1 MNTGRVSETSTA
13 EQSVVLSGF
22 QQRALKL
29 AAAQSETVAPVL
41 QSVRERGADAF
52 SRTPWPGRKVE
63 NWKYTSL
70 QALRAFEGADWAES
84 AKAEAAVANAIDA
97 LPALEAT
104 RLVFVDGQ
112 FQAAV
117 SDSLPEGVTLF
128 SQADETA
135 QGILE
140 EYLGQITTA
149 TEGVATT
156 PRRNL
161 FAELNDAW
169 LAEGLLLHVA
179 ADATLESPLYIVH
192 ISASGETTVA
202 NQRLL
207 LVLERSASASVIEH
221 FVSTS
226 NQLDC
231 FVNSL
236 TEIELRAN
244 ARLHH
249 TRLHNGS
256 AQGSHIGSVH
266 LSLQRDAVFQGFT
279 MSAGSRLNRVDY
291 QMNHRGS
298 GALVELD
305 GIYLAREKQ
314 LVDYHLTV
322 EHEVPHCTTQEIFRG
337 IVGGEARA
345 VFNGKIHIHPDAQK
359 TLAELHNRNLLTS
372 SKAEIDTKPELEIYA
387 DDVRCAHGAT
397 ISQLDED
404 TMHYLR
410 SRGVSQAAARM
421 MLSYGFV
428 NELFERLPDEVLK
441 EHLQNWLRQYFLE
454 EMAGE

>member
-1 MNTGRVSETSTA
+1 MNSGMVSATETA
-13 EQSVVLSGF
+13 KQDVVLSGF

-29 AAAQSETVAPVL
+29 AAVQSDTVPQIL
-41 QSVRERGADAF
+41 HSVRERGADMF

-70 QALRAFEGADWAES
+70 RALRVFEQADWASPMETN
-84 AKAEAAVANAIDA
+84 EEVAAVIDA
-97 LPALEAT
+97 LPALAAT

-112 FQAAV
+112 FQAAL
-117 SDSLPEGVTLF
+117 SARLPTGVTLF
-128 SQADETA
+128 SQAEA
-135 QGILE
+135 AEQEILKQ
-140 EYLGQITTA
+140 YLGQITTETA
-149 TEGVATT
+149 GVATT
-156 PRRNL
+156 SRRNL

-169 LAEGLLLHVA
+169 LQDGLLVHLA
-179 ADATLESPLYIVH
+179 ADVALESPLYIVN
-192 ISASGETTVA
+192 ISASDTTTVA
-202 NQRLL
+202 NQRVLV
-207 LVLERSASASVIEH
+207 VLERGASASVIEH

-226 NQLDC
+226 DQLDS

-236 TEIELRAN
+236 TEIELGAN

-249 TRLHNGS
+249 SRIHQGS

-279 MSAGSRLNRVDY
+279 MAAGSQLNRVDY
-291 QMNHRGS
+291 QMNHRGT

-372 SKAEIDTKPELEIYA
+372 NKAEIDTKPELEIYA

-397 ISQLDED
+397 ISQLDAQ

-410 SRGVSQAAARM
+410 SRGISESEARM

-428 NELFERLPDEVLK
+428 NELLERLPHDVMK
-441 EHLQNWLRQYFLE
+441 EHLQNWLREYFLE
-454 EMAGE
+454 EMVGE

>member
-1 MNTGRVSETSTA
+1 MNSGMVSPTGTA
-13 EQSVVLSGF
+13 NQGVVLSGF

-29 AAAQSETVAPVL
+29 AALQSDTVPQIL
-41 QSVRERGADAF
+41 HSVRERGADVF
-52 SRTPWPGRKVE
+52 SRTAWPGRKVE

-70 QALRAFEGADWAES
+70 RALNVFEQADWAS
-84 AKAEAAVANAIDA
+84 PTDADAAVAAIIGE
-97 LPALEAT
+97 LPEMAAT

-112 FQAAV
+112 FQAGL
-117 SDSLPEGVTLF
+117 SDSLPAGVTLF
-128 SQADETA
+128 SQADATE
-135 QGILE
+135 QEILKQ
-140 EYLGQITTA
+140 YLGQITTA
-149 TEGVATT
+149 TAGVATT

-169 LAEGLLLHVA
+169 LQEGLLLHVA
-179 ADATLESPLYIVH
+179 AGAALESPLYIVN
-192 ISASGETTVA
+192 ISASGATTVA
-202 NQRLL
+202 NQRVLI
-207 LVLERSASASVIEH
+207 VLERGASASVIEH
-221 FVSTS
+221 FLSTS
-226 NQLDC
+226 DQLDS

-236 TEIELRAN
+236 TEIELGAN

-249 TRLHNGS
+249 TRLNQGS

-279 MSAGSRLNRVDY
+279 MAVGSQLNRVDY
-291 QMNHRGS
+291 QMNHRGT
-298 GALVELD
+298 GAAVELD

-372 SKAEIDTKPELEIYA
+372 NKAEIDTKPELEIYA

-397 ISQLDED
+397 ISQLDEN

-410 SRGVSQAAARM
+410 SRGISQAAARM

-428 NELFERLPDEVLK
+428 NELLERLPDDVMK